1 MKAHILQH
9 VPFEGPAYIGQWLAA
24 RDAEIGYTRLWES
37 AALPDPAAI
46 DLLVVMGGPMSVND
60 EAEFPWL
67 VAEKRFIAEAVA
79 LGCPVLGICL
89 GAQLIAS
96 AHGAR
101 VFRNSDKEIGWFDI
115 QAADAGSECFR
126 FPETTT
132 VLHWHGETFELPPG
146 ARLLASSAA
155 CRHQAFQLGERTI
168 GLQFHLEMT
177 DTSLRAIIDNCR
189 GELVPAR
196 WVEDEATILGHA
208 PTHFATTHALMD
220 RLLGW
225 LTRD

>member
-9 VPFEGPAYIGQWLAA
+9 VPFEGPAYIGQWLMA
-24 RDAEIGYTRLWES
+24 RGAQISHTRFWES
-37 AALPDPAAI
+37 TALPDPATV

-60 EAEFPWL
+60 EAEFAWL
-67 VAEKRFIAEAVA
+67 GAEKRFIAEVVA
-79 LGCPVLGICL
+79 LGRPVLGICL

-96 AHGAR
+96 AYGAR
-101 VFRNSDKEIGWFDI
+101 VFRNTKKEIGWFDVH
-115 QAADAGSECFR
+115 ACTGTEDAFD
-126 FPETTT
+126 FPPTTT

-146 ARLLASSAA
+146 ARLLATSTA

-177 DTSLRAIIDNCR
+177 AESLRAIIDNCR
-189 GELVPAR
+189 AELVPAR
-196 WVEDEATILGHA
+196 WIQDEAAIVGHA
-208 PTHFATTHALMD
+208 EGHFAATHALMD

-225 LTRD
+225 LTRR